1 MALRLWLGHPQPHR
15 GPSLDSQARAFA
27 QEKVP
32 DAWRAALGLL
42 CSACICHARMSTMWP
57 EGPGYQALG
66 ARVSSGTENLW
77 GSRAHCR
84 RRKLAVTL

>member
-32 DAWRAALGLL
+32 DAWRAALGLPVFCL
-42 CSACICHARMSTMWP
+42 HLPCKDVYHVAR
-57 EGPGYQALG
+57 GPRVPGSGSQSLLRHREPLG
-66 ARVSSGTENLW
+66 EQGPL
-77 GSRAHCR
+77 
-84 RRKLAVTL
+84 